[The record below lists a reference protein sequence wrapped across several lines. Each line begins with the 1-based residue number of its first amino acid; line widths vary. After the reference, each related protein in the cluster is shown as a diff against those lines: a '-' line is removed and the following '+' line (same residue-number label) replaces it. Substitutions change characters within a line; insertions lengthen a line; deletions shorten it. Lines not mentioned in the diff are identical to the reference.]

1 MESRSSLFGASL
13 EPVYYCT
20 CNSVSV
26 REKPSRK
33 NVKFMDVR
41 RFSRAVTT
49 MKCTKKRDARAVSRF
64 YDDPVIVAVVLAC
77 ATEETKPLIWLS
89 PSANQ
94 RGNPCS
100 GSHLLTRI

>member
-1 MESRSSLFGASL
+1 
-13 EPVYYCT
+13 
-20 CNSVSV
+20 
-26 REKPSRK
+26 
-33 NVKFMDVR
+33 MDVR

-49 MKCTKKRDARAVSRF
+49 MKCTKMRDARAVSRF

-94 RGNPCS
+94 RKSLFWVPPVNQDLSTPHDWSVKKAIVELPIRMKENSRRASGN
-100 GSHLLTRI
+100 

>member
-1 MESRSSLFGASL
+1 MKNVVQRLSPL
-13 EPVYYCT
+13 
-20 CNSVSV
+20 
-26 REKPSRK
+26 K

-49 MKCTKKRDARAVSRF
+49 MKCTKMRDARAVSRF

>member
-1 MESRSSLFGASL
+1 
-13 EPVYYCT
+13 
-20 CNSVSV
+20 
-26 REKPSRK
+26 
-33 NVKFMDVR
+33 MDVR

-77 ATEETKPLIWLS
+77 AIEETKPLIWLS

-100 GSHLLTRI
+100 GSHLLTRICFTHLSLKLKNSTIWMSL